1 MLNFKDEETFEQAYM
16 GHNRLSTPKAG
27 LPRMISPLSWVVYQ
41 RIKESESSEG
51 TRESSAHPTCLTEG
65 ETETQR
71 REGTQSPGPQW
82 GAVGWAC
89 HLLLPWASARCSP
102 GLHCGFCSDACPTG
116 IKISASGKWEG
127 PWSKFQAVCW
137 ARGEN
142 RPRMFLHR
150 EVKGWKSI
158 SEGPPSFCV
167 YDIIQET
174 FKQHTW
180 NEMSCQV
187 VACDIYRQPLTHK
200 ERLQRSHT
208 YKQLLPSAR
217 PPPPC
222 SCHWLC
228 KKIKKERKGLEKKL
242 GPLADLSHSEA
253 EDGKKLW
260 KQEPCNGMDSQDTF
274 SAMDDLT
281 AAPLPLPWKIS
292 SREGLLPSMLPEM
305 LSM

>member
-1 MLNFKDEETFEQAYM
+1 M

-27 LPRMISPLSWVVYQ
+27 LPRMISPLSWVVYE

-51 TRESSAHPTCLTEG
+51 TKESSAHPTCLTEE

-82 GAVGWAC
+82 GAVGRAC
-89 HLLLPWASARCSP
+89 HLLLPSASARCSP
-102 GLHCGFCSDACPTG
+102 GLHCGFCSDACPNG

-127 PWSKFQAVCW
+127 PGSKFQAVCW

-142 RPRMFLHR
+142 RPRMFLRR

-200 ERLQRSHT
+200 ERLQRPIHT
-208 YKQLLPSAR
+208 NSCCH
-217 PPPPC
+217 PPGPHHLAAVTGC
-222 SCHWLC
+222 V
-228 KKIKKERKGLEKKL
+228 KKLKKKERARENTWTTCRFG
-242 GPLADLSHSEA
+242 
-253 EDGKKLW
+253 
-260 KQEPCNGMDSQDTF
+260 TF
-274 SAMDDLT
+274 RGRGREEVVETGT
-281 AAPLPLPWKIS
+281 A
-292 SREGLLPSMLPEM
+292 
-305 LSM
+305 